1 MDAAEN
7 GGQSPAWS
15 YERAATMGDWE
26 RTIALA
32 DSIER
37 VENEIAT
44 TLRALAARDGGK
56 VAARRLDLARE
67 ADRAAQAAADTRER
81 LQREGRRW
89 ADHADMV
96 ALRQALHRAAELHAE
111 LARTENDIADIL
123 VHMASRNGS
132 DLAESQ
138 QRLADAASAA
148 ALGARER
155 ARSLGRRLA
164 ASGAVTSDPDGTPP
178 REPSMSGP
186 EPEHQAT
193 PDPPVAGE
201 QQAGTDPQRR
211 ADVAQQNV
219 HQSTALVR
227 QAGQHAEEAL
237 RRAASA
243 HDRAADADERS
254 AQAGIGNVA
263 EHRRKAA
270 YHRAAATADRQRA
283 QELRSQAAAVA
294 PAG

>member
-1 MDAAEN
+1 MNAADN
-7 GGQSPAWS
+7 GGQAPAWS

-26 RTIALA
+26 RTVALA

-56 VAARRLDLARE
+56 IAARRLDLARE
-67 ADRAAQAAADTRER
+67 ADRAAQAAANTRER
-81 LQREGRRW
+81 LQQEGKRW

-111 LARTENDIADIL
+111 LARTENGIADIL
-123 VHMASRNGS
+123 VHMAGRNDS
-132 DLAESQ
+132 DLAVSE
-138 QRLADAASAA
+138 QRLAEAASAA
-148 ALGARER
+148 ARGARER
-155 ARSLGRRLA
+155 ARSLRRQLA
-164 ASGAVTSDPDGTPP
+164 ASGTVTRDPEATPP
-178 REPSMSGP
+178 REPSPSGP
-186 EPEHQAT
+186 EPDQQAT

-201 QQAGTDPQRR
+201 QQTGTDPQRR
-211 ADVAQQNV
+211 ADVTQQNV

-254 AQAGIGNVA
+254 ARAGIGDVA
-263 EHRRKAA
+263 EHRRRAA

-283 QELRSQAAAVA
+283 QELRSQAAALA